1 MWYELVII
9 ISELNSI
16 SLKLYRLA
24 SVLGEGQ
31 FSVVRKGVWKRNNA
45 GHGFVLEVAAKTL
58 KLGSEERDKVKLLQ
72 EAAIMAQFKH
82 SNVITL
88 YGVVSNGGVVSF
100 CMCYPKISQW
110 CIVEFAINSD
120 NDYCGIAT
128 KRRSQTTSDCH
139 DARVSKTGVRVNPC

>member
-1 MWYELVII
+1 MLSVSPI
-9 ISELNSI
+9 LCH
-16 SLKLYRLA
+16 LAKPYRLA

-31 FSVVRKGVWKRNNA
+31 FSVVQKGVWKRNNA
-45 GHGFVLEVAAKTL
+45 GHGFILEVAAKTL
-58 KLGSEERDKVKLLQ
+58 KLGSGERDKVKLLQ

-100 CMCYPKISQW
+100 SIISQW

-128 KRRSQTTSDCH
+128 KRRSQATSDCH
-139 DARVSKTGVRVNPC
+139 EARVSKTGFRVNPC